1 MGVIVCDT
9 LSMKTEAQIARQY
22 EQLRGSLDE
31 RGRREW
37 AASEAM
43 ALGHGGI
50 AKVHRATGIVPS
62 TIGQGVRELRMLEHG
77 PPQPSESRRV
87 RRPGGGRK
95 RKVDKDQTLLAD
107 LESLVEPTTRGEPDS
122 PLRWT
127 CKSLRN
133 LAEELVSMG
142 HTISYRTVGRLLKTM
157 NYSLQANRKTD
168 EGSSHPDR
176 DAQFQY
182 INQKSKEQLASGNP
196 AISVDTKKKE
206 LVGNYKNAGREYFP
220 AGKPE
225 EVKVYDF
232 VGELGRANPYGVYDI
247 GEDAAWVSVG
257 ISSDTAEFAV
267 EAIRRWY
274 NSMGRVRYPHM
285 SEILITADC
294 GGSNG
299 YRVRLWK
306 LQLQHLANEL
316 EIPITV
322 CHFPPGTSKWN
333 KIEHRLFSFIAK
345 NWRGK
350 PLTDYQTIVSLIAG
364 TKTGKGLEVRCEL
377 DENTYEKGRK
387 ISDAEM
393 AALNI
398 RPHEF
403 HGKWNYT
410 ISPTP

>member
-1 MGVIVCDT
+1 
-9 LSMKTEAQIARQY
+9 MKTESQIARQY
-22 EQLRGSLDE
+22 EQLRASLDE

-37 AASEAM
+37 AASEAVS
-43 ALGHGGI
+43 LGHGGI

-62 TIGQGVRELRMLEHG
+62 TIGKGIRELRMREHG
-77 PPQPSESRRV
+77 APERDEPRRV

-107 LESLVEPTTRGEPDS
+107 LEKLVEPTTRGEPES

-133 LAEELVSMG
+133 LAGELVSMG
-142 HTISYRTVGRLLKTM
+142 HAVSYRTVGRLLKTLG
-157 NYSLQANRKTD
+157 YSLQANRKTF

-176 DAQFQY
+176 DAQFHY
-182 INQKSKEQLASGNP
+182 ISQKSKEQLAAGNP

-206 LVGNYKNAGREYFP
+206 LVGNYKNGGREFSP
-220 AGKPE
+220 SGKPE
-225 EVKVYDF
+225 EVKAYDF

-247 GEDAAWVSVG
+247 GQDAAWVSVG
-257 ISSDTAEFAV
+257 VSSDTAEFAV

-274 NSMGRVRYPHM
+274 NCMGRERYPHM
-285 SEILITADC
+285 SELLITADC

-299 YRVRLWK
+299 YRIRLWK
-306 LQLQHLANEL
+306 LQLQRLANEL
-316 EIPITV
+316 GIPITV

-333 KIEHRLFSFIAK
+333 KIEHRLFSFIAM

-350 PLTDYQTIVSLIAG
+350 PLIDYQTIVSLIAA
-364 TKTGKGLEVRCEL
+364 TTTEKGLEVRCEL

-387 ISDAEM
+387 VSDTEM
-393 AALNI
+393 STINTQ
-398 RPHEF
+398 PHEF
-403 HGKWNYT
+403 HGEWNYT
-410 ISPTP
+410 ISPENQNCANEN

>member
-1 MGVIVCDT
+1 
-9 LSMKTEAQIARQY
+9 MKTESQIARQY

-37 AASEAM
+37 AASEAI

-50 AKVHRATGIVPS
+50 AKVHRATRIVPS
-62 TIGQGVRELRMLEHG
+62 TIGQGIRELRMQEHDPTG
-77 PPQPSESRRV
+77 PSESRRV

-157 NYSLQANRKTD
+157 NYSLQANRKTF
-168 EGSSHPDR
+168 EGATHPDR

-182 INQKSKEQLASGNP
+182 ISQKSKEQLASGNP

-220 AGKPE
+220 SGKPE

-232 VGELGRANPYGVYDI
+232 ISELGRANPYGVYDI

-274 NSMGRVRYPHM
+274 NSMGCERYPHL
-285 SEILITADC
+285 SKILITADC

-316 EIPITV
+316 KTPITV

-350 PLTDYQTIVSLIAG
+350 PLIDYQTIVSLIAA
-364 TKTGKGLEVRCEL
+364 TKTEKGLEIRCEL
-377 DENTYEKGRK
+377 DENAYEKGCK

-393 AALNI
+393 ATLNI

-403 HGKWNYT
+403 HGEWNYT
-410 ISPTP
+410 ISPNN

>member
-1 MGVIVCDT
+1 
-9 LSMKTEAQIARQY
+9 MKTEAQIARQY
-22 EQLRGSLDE
+22 EQFRGSLDE

-62 TIGQGVRELRMLEHG
+62 TIGQGVRELRMREKTTPEPG
-77 PPQPSESRRV
+77 ESRRI

-95 RKVDKDQTLLAD
+95 RQVDKDQTLLVD
-107 LESLVEPTTRGEPDS
+107 LEALVEPTTRGEPES

-133 LAEELVSMG
+133 LAAELVTMG
-142 HTISYRTVGRLLKTM
+142 HSVSYRTVGRLLKALG
-157 NYSLQANRKTD
+157 YSLQANRKTF
-168 EGSSHPDR
+168 EGASHPDR

-182 INQKSKEQLASGNP
+182 INEKSKEQLASGNP

-206 LVGNYKNAGREYFP
+206 LVGNYKNAGQEYFP

-225 EVKVYDF
+225 EVKAYDF

-257 ISSDTAEFAV
+257 ISGDTAEFAV

-274 NSMGRVRYPHM
+274 NSMGCERYPHV

-350 PLTDYQTIVSLIAG
+350 PLIDYQTIVSLIAA

-387 ISDAEM
+387 ISNAEM

-403 HGKWNYT
+403 HGEWNYT
-410 ISPTP
+410 ISPTT

>member
-1 MGVIVCDT
+1 
-9 LSMKTEAQIARQY
+9 MKTEAQIARQY
-22 EQLRGSLDE
+22 EQFRGSLDE

-37 AASEAM
+37 AASEAI
-43 ALGHGGI
+43 ALGYGGI

-62 TIGQGVRELRMLEHG
+62 TIGQGVRELRMRENTS
-77 PPQPSESRRV
+77 PEPVASRRV

-95 RKVDKDQTLLAD
+95 RQVDKDQTLLVD
-107 LESLVEPTTRGEPDS
+107 LEALVEPTTRGEPES

-133 LAEELVSMG
+133 LAEELVTMG
-142 HTISYRTVGRLLKTM
+142 HTVSYRTVGRLLKALG
-157 NYSLQANRKTD
+157 YSLQANRKTF
-168 EGSSHPDR
+168 EGASHPDR

-182 INQKSKEQLASGNP
+182 INEKSKEQRASGNP

-206 LVGNYKNAGREYFP
+206 LVGNYKNAGQEFFP

-225 EVKVYDF
+225 EVKAYDF
-232 VGELGRANPYGVYDI
+232 VGELGRASPYGVYDI

-257 ISSDTAEFAV
+257 ISGDTAEFAV

-274 NSMGRVRYPHM
+274 NSMGCERYPHV

-306 LQLQHLANEL
+306 LQLQHLSNEL

-350 PLTDYQTIVSLIAG
+350 PLIDYQTIVSLIAA

-387 ISDAEM
+387 ISNAEM

-403 HGKWNYT
+403 HGEWNYT
-410 ISPTP
+410 IYPTT

>member
-1 MGVIVCDT
+1 MLCY
-9 LSMKTEAQIARQY
+9 MKTEAEITRQY
-22 EQLRGSLDE
+22 EQLRASLDE

-37 AASEAM
+37 AASEAI
-43 ALGHGGI
+43 ALGYGGI

-62 TIGQGVRELRMLEHG
+62 TIGKGIGELRMREHC
-77 PPQPSESRRV
+77 PPRQDEPRRV

-95 RKVDKDQTLLAD
+95 KKVDKDQSLQAD
-107 LESLVEPTTRGEPDS
+107 LEGLVEPTTRGDPES

-127 CKSLRN
+127 CKSLRR
-133 LAEELVSMG
+133 LAEQLSVMG
-142 HTISYRTVGRLLKTM
+142 HKVSYRTVGRILKTLG
-157 NYSLQANRKTD
+157 YSLQANRKTL
-168 EGSSHPDR
+168 EGCTHPDR

-182 INQKSKEQLASGNP
+182 INQKTRQQLATGNP

-206 LVGNYKNAGREYFP
+206 IVGNYKNGGREFCP
-220 AGKPE
+220 SGEPE

-232 VGELGRANPYGVYDI
+232 IGELGRANPYGVYDI
-247 GEDAAWVSVG
+247 GDDAAWVSVG
-257 ISSDTAEFAV
+257 ISSDTSEFAV

-274 NSMGRVRYPHM
+274 DSMGRARYPYM
-285 SEILITADC
+285 RELLITADC

-306 LQLQHLANEL
+306 LQLQRLANEL

-333 KIEHRLFSFIAK
+333 KIEHRLFSFIAM

-350 PLTDYQTIVSLIAG
+350 PLINYQTIVNLIAA
-364 TKTGKGLEVRCEL
+364 TTTEKGLEVCCEL

-387 ISDAEM
+387 VCDAEM
-393 AALNI
+393 ATINI
-398 RPHEF
+398 QPHEF
-403 HGKWNYT
+403 HGDWNYT
-410 ISPTP
+410 ICPA